1 MHNNRITDVG
11 AAAIAEALKTNRAL
25 TLLSLS
31 SNGISDVGAAAL
43 GEALRVNQ
51 AHTYLVITPGAAR
64 QPGGCA
70 LAAYPTSASPPP
82 EPSHPN

>member
-11 AAAIAEALKTNRAL
+11 AAAIAEALKTNRGL

-51 AHTYLVITPGAAR
+51 ARTVT
-64 QPGGCA
+64 
-70 LAAYPTSASPPP
+70 
-82 EPSHPN
+82 

>member
-51 AHTYLVITPGAAR
+51 AHTVT
-64 QPGGCA
+64 
-70 LAAYPTSASPPP
+70 
-82 EPSHPN
+82 

>member
-11 AAAIAEALKTNRAL
+11 AAAIAEALKTNKAL

-31 SNGISDVGAAAL
+31 SNAITDVGAAAL

-51 AHTYLVITPGAAR
+51 ARTVTWL
-64 QPGGCA
+64 
-70 LAAYPTSASPPP
+70 SP
-82 EPSHPN
+82 